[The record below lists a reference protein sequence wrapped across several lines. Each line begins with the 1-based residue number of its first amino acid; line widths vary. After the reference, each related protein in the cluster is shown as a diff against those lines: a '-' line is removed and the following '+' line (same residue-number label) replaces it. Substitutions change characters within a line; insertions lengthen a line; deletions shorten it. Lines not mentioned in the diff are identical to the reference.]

1 MRLNSLSLTNFR
13 QHADSVLE
21 FDTGLTG
28 IVGPNGAGKS
38 TVLEAIAW
46 ALYGQPAARGTKDS
60 IRFVRAAPRAS
71 VRVELDFELGGHRYR
86 VARGLN
92 SAELYLDGG
101 SEPIANSLS
110 SVSDL
115 LQRRLGMTRAEFFHT
130 YFTGQKELNVM
141 SAMGPSERAQFL
153 SRVLGYE
160 KLRVAQEAVREQRK
174 LLTAELSG
182 VRSAMPDVD
191 AVQRALN
198 ESATRRIEAER
209 ALSTS
214 ESAHAEATSRLAEI
228 SPGWA
233 EAQQAR
239 DRYNELSG
247 ELRVAESEL
256 QARTRDADRLA
267 GELDATG
274 AARIELTE
282 LSKELVPL
290 SEYASEYA
298 RLEELARAEGRRQ
311 ALSDS
316 ARGLAEELIGKRER
330 RARIAGAPQA
340 EEEVTIALEARR
352 REVEATLG
360 AIELLRT
367 GWVRDRQEA
376 ETKRDA
382 LRAQLRELKKQREEV
397 VQLGEDGRC
406 PTCTRVLGENLRSVL
421 EQIDDQIDTVTVD
434 GKYFAN
440 KLTQVEPLPAEIGR
454 LEEQRREQ
462 QREAGEQ
469 EMRLAR
475 VRSEVQ
481 ELAQLQRE
489 LAVKEQ
495 RYTQMTQDLA
505 SLPSGYDSARHAEVK
520 AEIERLAP
528 LNERV
533 TRLSTQLEREEQ
545 LQSEMATVQAQLQ
558 RLRARIAELESQRGA
573 VRFSEG
579 DYVALRQAQEAATRA
594 AQDAEIARAGATA
607 ELKAAQRA
615 AEGANAALRDLQ
627 KAQETERV
635 LVRDKRLHD
644 ELDRAYT
651 DLRTDLNHALRP
663 ELSELASVYLTE
675 LTDYRYTE
683 MELDDEYNIVVM
695 EDGRPKPVISGGE
708 EDVANLALRLA
719 VSQMIAERSGQKFSL
734 LVLDEIL
741 GSLDEVRRH
750 RVVGLLQRLQDRFDQ
765 VILIT
770 HIEALGQLMDREIVM
785 HYDAATGA
793 SVVRGRT
800 PAFPDPGLFDG
811 AELEGAGL

>member
-1 MRLNSLSLTNFR
+1 MRLNSLTLTNFR

-60 IRFVRAAPRAS
+60 IRFVRAAPRSS

-86 VARGLN
+86 VVRGLN

-101 SEPIANSLS
+101 TDPIANSLS

-141 SAMGPSERAQFL
+141 SAMGPTERAQFL

-160 KLRVAQEAVREQRK
+160 KLRVAQEAVRDQKK
-174 LLTAELSG
+174 LLTAELAG
-182 VRSAMPDVD
+182 VRAAMPDVE

-209 ALSTS
+209 ALATADDAWKDA
-214 ESAHAEATSRLAEI
+214 SAQLAEI

-239 DRYNELSG
+239 DRYQELSG

-256 QARTRDADRLA
+256 AGLTRDEERLA
-267 GELDATG
+267 GELEATG
-274 AARIELTE
+274 IARTELTQ
-282 LSKELVPL
+282 LSRQLVPL
-290 SEYASEYA
+290 AEFAAEYAL
-298 RLEELARAEGRRQ
+298 LEELARADGRRQ
-311 ALSDS
+311 ALSENVRTLGD
-316 ARGLAEELIGKRER
+316 ELGVKRER
-330 RARIAGAPQA
+330 RQRIATAPQD

-352 REVEATLG
+352 RELETTLG
-360 AIELLRT
+360 TIEGLRT
-367 GWVRDRQEA
+367 SWVRERQEA

-382 LRAQLRELKKQREEV
+382 LRAQLKELKKQREEMV
-397 VQLGEDGRC
+397 TLGEDGVC
-406 PTCTRVLGENLRSVL
+406 PTCTRVLGDSLRSVL
-421 EQIDDQIDTVTVD
+421 EQIDDQMDTVTVD
-434 GKYFAN
+434 GKYWSN
-440 KLTQVEPLPAEIGR
+440 KLTQVESLPADIQR

-462 QREAGEQ
+462 QRETGEMEQ
-469 EMRLAR
+469 RLAR

-481 ELAQLQRE
+481 ELSLLQRE
-489 LAVKEQ
+489 LVLKEQ
-495 RYTQMTQDLA
+495 RFAQWSQELT
-505 SLPSGYDSARHAEVK
+505 SLPAGYDAGRHETLK
-520 AEIERLAP
+520 QEIDRLAP

-533 TRLSTQLEREEQ
+533 TRLSTQLEREGQLQDEMAGVRGAIEQ
-545 LQSEMATVQAQLQ
+545 LKQHIATLTT
-558 RLRARIAELESQRGA
+558 ERGA

-579 DYVALRQAQEAATRA
+579 DYLALRQAQEAATRQ
-594 AQDAEIARAGATA
+594 AQEAEIARVAASA
-607 ELKAAQRA
+607 ELKGAQRA
-615 AEGANAALRDLQ
+615 VDGANLALQDLQ
-627 KAQETERV
+627 RAQGMEQV
-635 LVRDKRLHD
+635 LVRDKRLHE

-683 MELDDEYNIVVM
+683 MELDDEYNIVVL

-750 RVVGLLQRLQDRFDQ
+750 RVVGLLQRLLDRFDQ

-785 HYDAATGA
+785 SYDAATGA

-800 PAFPDPGLFDG
+800 PALPEPDMFDG
-811 AELEGAGL
+811 AELQGAGL